1 MGILNKKTR
10 FIDLVVTQ
18 EGKKQLAAGR
28 LRAEFA
34 SLSDANS
41 FYDKNEKDNVSERLY
56 FEVLERPE
64 NQIIPGKND
73 SGRLFYQV
81 DSDLALIENDLFEVT
96 SNPNVFYKAVTGS
109 QFQSVFTGSFSN
121 SLVNHFKNN
130 YFLKS
135 NIRDRENNFEID
147 KENITFTIT
156 NGTPF
161 PGGPVKETINVN
173 DAQPFFLDPHLAYF
187 NSYNFLPPINTD
199 GSPYGNYRDLR
210 SKTKETWS
218 QIKQNLGPD
227 HFKKEENNIANEEI
241 NLMNDSSGEFGD
253 GTRLLLDDGKIPLPR
268 PLPIQAET
276 IKFKKS
282 SDANNF
288 ILQIYENG
296 ISTKLTKLD
305 IIDAGSFIDNE
316 DPNKRYEKRVFYVGK
331 IFNDDLK
338 IPTYINIFTIV
349 MD

>member
-18 EGKKQLAAGR
+18 EGKKQLAAGK
-28 LRAEFA
+28 LKAEFA
-34 SLSDANS
+34 SLSDVNS
-41 FYDKNEKDNVSERLY
+41 FYDSNERDNVSERLY

-64 NQIIPGKND
+64 NRIIPNKDD

-81 DSDLALIENDLFEVT
+81 DSDLTVIQGDLFEVSSDPST
-96 SNPNVFYKAVTGS
+96 FYKAVTGS
-109 QFQSVFTGSFSN
+109 QFQSVFTSSLPDSLISN
-121 SLVNHFKNN
+121 FKDN
-130 YFLKS
+130 YFLK
-135 NIRDRENNFEID
+135 NNVRNRSKDFEID

-161 PGGPVKETINVN
+161 PDGPVKETINVN
-173 DAQPFFLDPHLAYF
+173 DAEPFFLDPHLTYF
-187 NSYNFLPPINTD
+187 NSYNFLPPVNTD

-210 SKTKETWS
+210 SRTKETWQ
-218 QIKQNLGPD
+218 QIKQNLGPE
-227 HFKKEENNIANEEI
+227 HFKKEENNVANEDI
-241 NLMNDSSGEFGD
+241 NLIGNSLGEFGD
-253 GTRLLLDDGKIPLPR
+253 GTRMLLEDGKIPVPK

-276 IKFKKS
+276 IKFNKT
-282 SDANNF
+282 SDDNNF

-305 IIDAGSFIDNE
+305 IIDAGSFIDND

-338 IPTYINIFTIV
+338 IPTYVNIFTIV